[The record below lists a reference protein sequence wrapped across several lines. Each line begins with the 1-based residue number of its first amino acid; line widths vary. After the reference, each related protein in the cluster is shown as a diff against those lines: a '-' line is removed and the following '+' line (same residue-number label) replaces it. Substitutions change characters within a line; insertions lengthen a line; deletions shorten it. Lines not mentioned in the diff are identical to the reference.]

1 MVRFS
6 PPAGRMR
13 PAHEREKTHMTAS
26 LTALENV
33 LIIIPT
39 LNEEDHIEGCIRSLL
54 GSDGLGCEIVVC
66 DGGSTDRTEEI
77 VRGLQ
82 ATYEKLD
89 FLENPKKLQS
99 AAVNLAADVKAGP
112 DIKYLVR
119 CDAHSIYPEN
129 FIRDVVQSLDE
140 TGASSVVTVMDS
152 IGTTCFEKAN
162 AWVVDTPLG
171 SGGAAHRGGGASKYV
186 DHGHHAGFVAE
197 WFRKVGGYDESFSH
211 NEDAEYDHRL
221 GLAGGSVY
229 LSADIRIEYTPRG
242 TLQSLARQ
250 YFNYGQGRVRTV
262 VKHSIRPK
270 IRQLLP
276 VFAVLAVIFSLLLL
290 PLLPLLALVPASYLS
305 LLVAVSTAFA
315 ISKGSLCGLWTGPA
329 LGAMHMS
336 WGLGFLVGL
345 AKFGTRRAGWRFTQ
359 G

>member
-1 MVRFS
+1 MAAS
-6 PPAGRMR
+6 P
-13 PAHEREKTHMTAS
+13 
-26 LTALENV
+26 TALENV

-39 LNEEDHIEGCIRSLL
+39 LNEEDHIEACIRSLL
-54 GSDGLGCEIVVC
+54 GEAGLDCEIVVC

-77 VRGLQ
+77 VLGLQ
-82 ATYEKLD
+82 ATYPKLE
-89 FLENPKKLQS
+89 FLHNPKKLQS
-99 AAVNLAADVKAGP
+99 AAINLAVKEKAGEH
-112 DIKYLVR
+112 IKYLIR
-119 CDAHSIYPEN
+119 CDAHSLYPDN
-129 FIRDVVQSLDE
+129 FIHDVVASLDE

-152 IGTTCFEKAN
+152 IGTSCFEKAN

-171 SGGAAHRGGGASKYV
+171 SGGAAHRGGSASKYV
-186 DHGHHAGFVAE
+186 DHGHHAGFVAD
-197 WFRKVGGYDESFSH
+197 WFRKIGGYDESFSH

-221 GLAGGSVY
+221 RAAGGTVY
-229 LSADIRIEYTPRG
+229 LDAEIRIAYTPRG
-242 TLQSLARQ
+242 TLKSLAKQ

-276 VFAVLAVIFSLLLL
+276 VFAVLAVIFSLFLL
-290 PLLPLLALVPASYLS
+290 PWIPLLALVPLSYLT

-315 ISKGSLCGLWTGPA
+315 FLKGSLCGLWTGPA

-336 WGLGFLVGL
+336 WGLGFLAGL
-345 AKFGTRRAGWRFTQ
+345 TKFGTRRAGWRFPQ